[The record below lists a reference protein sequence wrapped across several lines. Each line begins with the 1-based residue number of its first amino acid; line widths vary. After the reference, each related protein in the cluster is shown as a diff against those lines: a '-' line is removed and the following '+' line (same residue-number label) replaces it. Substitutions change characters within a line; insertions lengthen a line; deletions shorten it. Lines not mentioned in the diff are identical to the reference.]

1 MWVCCVYV
9 CVVYVM
15 NVSESEENVISSE
28 SPNVI
33 EHLLGQMVYYGKVKM
48 NIIMMIRDMVF
59 MKQTNLVVDG
69 V

>member
-1 MWVCCVYV
+1 M
-9 CVVYVM
+9 
-15 NVSESEENVISSE
+15 SESEENVISSE